1 MTYFD
6 TYNFKFLSDG
16 GFDEQHQL
24 ILDQINSI
32 KQEKNLPDLIDILE
46 VYTSKKDMPVHLECI
61 EVDIHEEIDG
71 SLAFFEEGFEHT
83 LQNPEDVFRIDF
95 WRYWTFWVGIS
106 IYVVDKFSLKKWLYL
121 IEEEEKELDE
131 MYRYEATYPKNESSA
146 LLQFSDQDMIEVL
159 LVGKLT
165 FVE

>member
-1 MTYFD
+1 MTYID
-6 TYNFKFLSDG
+6 NYNFKSLSDG

-46 VYTSKKDMPVHLECI
+46 VYTSQKDMPVNLECI

-71 SLAFFEEGFEHT
+71 SLDFFNEGFEHT
-83 LQNPEDVFRIDF
+83 LQNPEDVFRIDL
-95 WRYWTFWVGIS
+95 WRYWTFWVGIC
-106 IYVVDKFSLKKWLYL
+106 IYVVDKFSSKKWLYL
-121 IEEEEKELDE
+121 IEDEDELDE
-131 MYRYEATYPKNESSA
+131 MYRYEATYPNNEPSA
-146 LLQFSDQDMIEVL
+146 LLQSSDQDMIEVF

-165 FVE
+165 FIE

>member
-6 TYNFKFLSDG
+6 TYNFKSLSDG

-24 ILDQINSI
+24 ILDEINSI
-32 KQEKNLPDLIDILE
+32 RQEKNCPDLIDILE

-71 SLAFFEEGFEHT
+71 SLAFFEEGFEYT
-83 LQNPEDVFRIDF
+83 LQNPDDVFRIDL
-95 WRYWTFWVGIS
+95 WRYWTFWAGIS
-106 IYVVDKFSLKKWLYL
+106 IYVIDKFSSKKWLYL
-121 IEEEEKELDE
+121 ISDEEELDE
-131 MYRYEATYPKNESSA
+131 LYRYEATYPQNESST
-146 LLQFSDQDMIEVL
+146 LLQSDDQDMIEVF

-165 FVE
+165 FIE

>member
-1 MTYFD
+1 MRYFD
-6 TYNFKFLSDG
+6 NYKFKSLSDG

-46 VYTSKKDMPVHLECI
+46 VYTSKKDMPVHLQCI

-71 SLAFFEEGFEHT
+71 SLDFFNEGFEHT

-106 IYVVDKFSLKKWLYL
+106 IYVVDKFSSKKWLYL
-121 IEEEEKELDE
+121 IEDEDELDE
-131 MYRYEATYPKNESSA
+131 MYRYEATYPNNDASA
-146 LLQFSDQDMIEVL
+146 LLKSSDQDMIEVFI
-159 LVGKLT
+159 VGKLT